1 MDIGTMIERMKSNY
15 YLDECENRAFEAKDM
30 FIADMML
37 IFNNCRDFNQ
47 KGSEIVKRAN
57 RLTNLFRQK
66 MTNYGL
72 WSSNKR

>member
-37 IFNNCRDFNQ
+37 IFNNCRNFNQ
-47 KGSEIVKRAN
+47 KGSHTWCTQDFGTFILGV
-57 RLTNLFRQK
+57 F
-66 MTNYGL
+66 GL
-72 WSSNKR
+72 SLDWRRS